1 MNLET
6 RKLSFIQEILR
17 IQSEKTISR
26 LETIL
31 RKEKTVIEFEN
42 IQPMT
47 MKKFNQRIDKS
58 LENSKKGKLTEVNDL
73 ISEIDKWS

>member
-31 RKEKTVIEFEN
+31 RKEKTLIEFEN
-42 IQPMT
+42 IRPMT
-47 MKKFNQRIDKS
+47 IKKFNQRIDKS
-58 LENSKKGKLTEVNDL
+58 LEDSKKGKLTEISDL

>member
-31 RKEKTVIEFEN
+31 RKEKNTSDERIFK
-42 IQPMT
+42 PMT
-47 MKKFNQRIDKS
+47 QNELDERIDKS
-58 LENSKKGKLTEVNDL
+58 ESDFSNNRFKSS
-73 ISEIDKWS
+73 SELLAKYD

>member
-31 RKEKTVIEFEN
+31 RKEKNTSDEQIFE
-42 IQPMT
+42 PMT
-47 MKKFNQRIDKS
+47 QNELDKRIDQSESDFRNNRFKS
-58 LENSKKGKLTEVNDL
+58 S
-73 ISEIDKWS
+73 SELLAKYN

>member
-1 MNLET
+1 MNLEA
-6 RKLSFIQEILR
+6 RKLSFIQEILK

-31 RKEKTVIEFEN
+31 RKEKTVFEFED

-58 LENSKKGKLTEVNDL
+58 LDDSKKGKLTEINEL

>member
-6 RKLSFIQEILR
+6 KKLSFIQEILR

-58 LENSKKGKLTEVNDL
+58 LEDSKKGKLTEISDL

>member
-1 MNLET
+1 LIKS
-6 RKLSFIQEILR
+6 KLSFIQEILK

-31 RKEKTVIEFEN
+31 KKEKTVIEFDN

-58 LENSKKGKLTEVNDL
+58 LDDSKKGKLTEINDL

>member
-1 MNLET
+1 MNLEA
-6 RKLSFIQEILR
+6 RKLSFIQEFLK

-31 RKEKTVIEFEN
+31 KKEKPVSEFEN

-47 MKKFNQRIDKS
+47 MKEFNKRIDKS
-58 LENSKKGKLTEVNDL
+58 LDDSKKGKLTEANDL
-73 ISEIDKWS
+73 ISEIEKWS

>member
-31 RKEKTVIEFEN
+31 RKEKTLIEFEN

-58 LENSKKGKLTEVNDL
+58 LDDSKKGKLTEVSDL

>member
-1 MNLET
+1 MNLEI

-31 RKEKTVIEFEN
+31 RKEKTLIEFEN

-58 LENSKKGKLTEVNDL
+58 LEDSKKGKLTETSDL